1 MSPDELLRRI
11 AQTLKQ
17 EIGPAVLEAYPKT
30 QAFMASVVLEKLA
43 RQLELAPAHAAAERT
58 EVTALESDL
67 NALFANDAPAGVAAA
82 IAGLA
87 DAPNSIGLNAVVEAL
102 YAARGELGT
111 ERFEQALGRV
121 RQTLRA
127 GVDRQMVYAA

>member
-43 RQLELAPAHAAAERT
+43 RQLELAPAHAAAERS
-58 EVTALESDL
+58 EVPALESDL
-67 NALFANDAPAGVAAA
+67 NAFFANDAPTGVAAA

-87 DAPNSIGLNAVVEAL
+87 DAPNSTGLNAVVEAL

-111 ERFEQALGRV
+111 DRFEQALGRV

>member
-1 MSPDELLRRI
+1 MSPDELLRRL

-43 RQLELAPAHAAAERT
+43 RQLELAPAHAAAEAADAAAL
-58 EVTALESDL
+58 VVDLTALL
-67 NALFANDAPAGVAAA
+67 ANSAPTGVAAA
-82 IAGLA
+82 IAGLTS
-87 DAPNSIGLNAVVEAL
+87 APNSSGLNALVEAL
-102 YAARGELGT
+102 YAARGELGV

-127 GVDRQMVYAA
+127 AVDRQMVYAA

>member
-43 RQLELAPAHAAAERT
+43 RQLELAPAHAAAERS
-58 EVTALESDL
+58 EVTALEGDL
-67 NALFANDAPAGVAAA
+67 NAFFANDAPTGVAAA

-111 ERFEQALGRV
+111 DRFEQALGRV

>member
-43 RQLELAPAHAAAERT
+43 RQLELAPAHAAAERS

-67 NALFANDAPAGVAAA
+67 NAFFANDAPTGVAAA

-87 DAPNSIGLNAVVEAL
+87 DAPNSTGLNAVVEAL
-102 YAARGELGT
+102 SAARGELGT
-111 ERFEQALGRV
+111 GRFEQALGRV

>member
-58 EVTALESDL
+58 EVTALEGDL
-67 NALFANDAPAGVAAA
+67 NALFANGAPAGVAAA

-87 DAPNSIGLNAVVEAL
+87 SEPNSIGLNAVVEAL

>member
-43 RQLELAPAHAAAERT
+43 RQLELAPAHRAAERA
-58 EVTALESDL
+58 EVAALVNDL
-67 NALFANDAPAGVAAA
+67 NAFFASGAPAGVAAA

-87 DAPNSIGLNAVVEAL
+87 SEPNSIGLNAVVEAL
-102 YAARGELGT
+102 YAASGELGT
-111 ERFEQALGRV
+111 DRFEQALGRV

>member
-43 RQLELAPAHAAAERT
+43 RQLELAPTHAAAERT
-58 EVTALESDL
+58 EVTAREGDL
-67 NALFANDAPAGVAAA
+67 NAFFANGAPTGVAAA

-87 DAPNSIGLNAVVEAL
+87 DAPNSIGLNAVVDAL
-102 YAARGELGT
+102 TAARGELGT

>member
-43 RQLELAPAHAAAERT
+43 RQLELAPAHRAAERA
-58 EVTALESDL
+58 EVAALVNDL
-67 NALFANDAPAGVAAA
+67 NAFSANGAPAGVAAA

-87 DAPNSIGLNAVVEAL
+87 SEPNSIGLNAVVEAL

>member
-43 RQLELAPAHAAAERT
+43 RQLELAPAHAAAERS

-67 NALFANDAPAGVAAA
+67 NAFFANDAPTGVAAA

-102 YAARGELGT
+102 YATRGELGT
-111 ERFEQALGRV
+111 DRFEQALGRV

>member
-43 RQLELAPAHAAAERT
+43 RQIELVPAHAAAERS

-67 NALFANDAPAGVAAA
+67 NAFFANDAPAGVAAA

-87 DAPNSIGLNAVVEAL
+87 SAPNSVGLDAVVAAL
-102 YAARGELGT
+102 YAARNELGT

>member
-1 MSPDELLRRI
+1 MSPDVLLRRI

-17 EIGPAVLEAYPKT
+17 EIGPAVLEAYPRT

-43 RQLELAPAHAAAERT
+43 RQLELAPAHAAAERS

-67 NALFANDAPAGVAAA
+67 NAIFANDAPTGVAAA

-102 YAARGELGT
+102 YAAHGELGT
-111 ERFEQALGRV
+111 DRFEQALGRV